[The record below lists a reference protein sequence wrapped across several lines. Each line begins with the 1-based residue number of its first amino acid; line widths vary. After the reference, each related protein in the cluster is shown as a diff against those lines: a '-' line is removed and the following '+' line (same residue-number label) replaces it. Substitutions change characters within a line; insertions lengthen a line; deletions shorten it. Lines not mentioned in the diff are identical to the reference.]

1 MKYFYNYSFL
11 DRWMEANRDITN
23 KQVMHA
29 MGTTSNTCLDSW
41 VRMKSPLPTIALLRF
56 CNAFHVPL
64 SAFIVDA
71 DAQGEEDM
79 EHVRPGVDDQFEPD
93 GGYIDNDEKRKLGTR
108 ALRNPLDVDRIKS
121 VVPGLTSD
129 GIAGNGGAPEHRHG
143 RKEEHREATAS
154 APMDEEEA
162 MLPAG
167 DKGETM
173 LPASDK
179 GEIMLSAPGA
189 EPDISMTTLNRM
201 LDIIAEQQ
209 KQIGEQQKLISELTR
224 RLNSRQT
231 ECNHQQMGY
240 ESPQPGYGMVA
251 EESHHHE

>member
-1 MKYFYNYSFL
+1 MEYFYNYSFL
-11 DRWMEANRDITN
+11 DKWMEANGDITN
-23 KQVMHA
+23 KQIMKA
-29 MGTTSNTCLDSW
+29 LGTTSNTCLDSW

-71 DAQGEEDM
+71 DSQMEEGDEGM
-79 EHVRPGVDDQFEPD
+79 EHVRPGINDQFEPD

-129 GIAGNGGAPEHRHG
+129 EIAGKGGAPEHRHG
-143 RKEEHREATAS
+143 RKEEHSEAAAS
-154 APMDEEEA
+154 APMNENEA
-162 MLPAG
+162 MLPA
-167 DKGETM
+167 
-173 LPASDK
+173 A
-179 GEIMLSAPGA
+179 GA

-224 RLNSRQT
+224 RLDS
-231 ECNHQQMGY
+231 QQ
-240 ESPQPGYGMVA
+240 SGYGMVA
-251 EESHHHE
+251 EEIHREK

>member
-11 DRWMEANRDITN
+11 DKWMEANGDITN
-23 KQVMHA
+23 KQIMKA
-29 MGTTSNTCLDSW
+29 LGTTSNTCLDSW
-41 VRMKSPLPTIALLRF
+41 VQMKSPLPTIALLRF

-71 DAQGEEDM
+71 DSQMEEGDDGM
-79 EHVRPGVDDQFEPD
+79 EHVRPGIDDQFEPD

-129 GIAGNGGAPEHRHG
+129 EIAGKGGDPERRHG
-143 RKEEHREATAS
+143 RKEEHSEAAAS
-154 APMDEEEA
+154 APMNENVA
-162 MLPAG
+162 MLPA
-167 DKGETM
+167 
-173 LPASDK
+173 A
-179 GEIMLSAPGA
+179 GA

-209 KQIGEQQKLISELTR
+209 KQIGDQQKLISELTR
-224 RLNSRQT
+224 RLES
-231 ECNHQQMGY
+231 QQPSY
-240 ESPQPGYGMVA
+240 NMVA
-251 EESHHHE
+251 EEIHREK